1 MDRIVSLKFVHWS
14 PNPQCDDIQS
24 WDRKVIHKVFS
35 VGPESNADVLIK
47 KGRDTRDVH
56 TRKKDPMRRQGEAP
70 KPRREASWK
79 KPCQHSWTESEKITF
94 CCLRRPLCGILLWQ
108 VEPIYTTT
116 RKDCEELFRVT
127 HWKPALRS
135 PGRVENLAP
144 PCIPSR
150 DHRRAFSHKLKSES
164 CRVQTSRHLSGERLS
179 WDNYNLR

>member
-56 TRKKDPMRRQGEAP
+56 TRKKDPVRRQGEAP

-79 KPCQHSWTESEKITF
+79 KPCQHLLDRKWENHLLLFKAPTLWYFVMAAWTDLYNYQERLWRTLQSNSLETSTQITRQSWELGPTVHSLPWPQKGFFSQTKI
-94 CCLRRPLCGILLWQ
+94 R
-108 VEPIYTTT
+108 
-116 RKDCEELFRVT
+116 EL
-127 HWKPALRS
+127 
-135 PGRVENLAP
+135 PGT
-144 PCIPSR
+144 
-150 DHRRAFSHKLKSES
+150 DK
-164 CRVQTSRHLSGERLS
+164 QTSEWGEIIT
-179 WDNYNLR
+179 NKT